1 MRCPGQDPR
10 YWTEDRVFEV
20 PCPECG
26 AAVEVFKD
34 EPSGR
39 CRKCGHRFRNPG
51 VDFGCAE
58 WCSLAEQCLGFVPET
73 SLAPPSSQGALAGRL
88 LREVKDALGGEPDR
102 LARALRTY
110 HHAKELVAKRGGD
123 PRVVLAAALLLGLGP
138 PEVKKAL
145 DQVGADEDTARRVA
159 EVLDAF
165 HAGKPL
171 EAPELPI
178 LREADT
184 LAARAEKR

>member
-26 AAVEVFKD
+26 AAVEFFKD

-73 SLAPPSSQGALAGRL
+73 GLAPPSGQGALAGRL
-88 LREVKDALGGEPDR
+88 LREVKDALSGEPER

-110 HHAKELVAKRGGD
+110 HHAKELVAKQGGH
-123 PRVVLAAALLLGLGP
+123 PPVVLAAALLLGLDP
-138 PEVKKAL
+138 PRVNTVL
-145 DQVGADEDTARRVA
+145 DQTGADEDTARRVT

-165 HAGKPL
+165 RTGGPL
-171 EAPELPI
+171 EGPELSTV
-178 LREADT
+178 READT
-184 LAARAEKR
+184 LAAGS